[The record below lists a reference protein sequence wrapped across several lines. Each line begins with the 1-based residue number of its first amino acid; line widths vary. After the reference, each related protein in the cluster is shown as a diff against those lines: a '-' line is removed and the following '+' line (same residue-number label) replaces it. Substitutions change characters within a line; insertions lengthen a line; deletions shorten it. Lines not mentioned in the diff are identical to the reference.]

1 MSVRYHNVTKLN
13 SISNLKSY
21 FQFIF
26 REAVGI
32 VPKFLMISLLAMY
45 YMMNRY
51 AIFRRRAKGQDSKRE
66 TSIISRKKI
75 RGVIYDF

>member
-1 MSVRYHNVTKLN
+1 MKYT
-13 SISNLKSY
+13 
-21 FQFIF
+21 FQVIIPFTYT
-26 REAVGI
+26 AVVGI